1 MVKIS
6 GKGHTL
12 IKETLRVFKERG
24 QFFSDRTTQE
34 IMEQLY
40 SALEE
45 LKVIKEELYLKTK
58 ELEKANTSL
67 REGKN
72 SFQQIF
78 EQSPLGAALLS
89 LDFHFNLVNPKLCHI
104 LGYSEQDLLS
114 MGFPDIT
121 FPDDLE
127 DDLELVNKLL
137 QGEIDHIDKQQRYIQ
152 KDGNPIWTHL
162 TIQLLKDIDG
172 RPHQFLHT
180 MMDITNHK
188 FSEQKL
194 IESEERLRLAFEN
207 ANDGICLTDALGN
220 HIEVNHRMCK
230 IFGYSKEELE
240 NLTVNDITHPE
251 DRYVIQGF
259 IKRCI
264 SGEIERTVFEQRYL
278 HKNGNTLWGQVS
290 SSLARDAEGN
300 PLYFISHIQDIT
312 QKKLS
317 EGKVGASIEKL
328 RKAMGGIIQ
337 AMSLTVEARD
347 PYTSGHQRRVAHL
360 ARAIAQEMGLTEDQ
374 VDGIRMSGA
383 IHDIGKISVPSE
395 ILSKP
400 TKLSDLEFSLIKNH
414 PSVGYDILRD
424 IEFPWPI
431 AQITLQHHERI
442 NGSGYPKGISG
453 KEILLESK
461 VLAVADVVEAIASH
475 RPYRPAHTIDVAL
488 KEIDQNKGI
497 LYEPEVVAACRRV
510 FEEKSYHLN

>member
-1 MVKIS
+1 MYKII
-6 GKGHTL
+6 GKGQAL
-12 IKETLRVFKERG
+12 VKETLGVIKEHR
-24 QFFSDRTTQE
+24 QFASSRATQE
-34 IMEQLY
+34 IMEQLS

-45 LKVIKEELYLKTK
+45 LKITKEILHLKKK
-58 ELEKANTSL
+58 ELEKANNSL

-72 SFQQIF
+72 SFKQIF
-78 EQSPLGAALLS
+78 EQSPLGAALVS
-89 LDFHFNLVNPKLCHI
+89 LDLAYKLVNPNFCLI
-104 LGYSEQDLLS
+104 LGYTEQELIS

-127 DDLELVNKLL
+127 NDLALIHKLL
-137 QGEIDHIDKQQRYIQ
+137 QGEIDHIDKEQRYIR

-162 TIQLLKDIDG
+162 TIQLIKDIEG
-172 RPHQFLHT
+172 RPLHFLQT

-194 IESEERLRLAFEN
+194 VESEERLRLAFEN
-207 ANDGICLTDALGN
+207 ANDGICLTDYLGK

-230 IFGYSKEELE
+230 IFGYRKEELE
-240 NLTVNDITHPE
+240 NLTMNDITHPE
-251 DRYVIQGF
+251 DRHVIQDF
-259 IKRCI
+259 INRSI
-264 SGEIERTVFEQRYL
+264 SGEVERTVFEQRYL
-278 HKNGNTLWGQVS
+278 HKNGSTIWGQVS
-290 SSLARDAEGN
+290 SSLVRDAEGN

-312 QKKLS
+312 QKKWS
-317 EGKVGASIEKL
+317 EQKVAASIEKL

-337 AMSLTVEARD
+337 AISMTVEARD

-400 TKLSDLEFSLIKNH
+400 TQLSDLEFSLIKNH

-453 KEILLESK
+453 KEILLEAK
-461 VLAVADVVEAIASH
+461 ILAVADVVEAIASH
-475 RPYRPAHTIDVAL
+475 RPYRPAHPIDVAL
-488 KEIDQNKGI
+488 KEISQNKGI
-497 LYEPEVVAACRRV
+497 LYEPEVVSACLRV
-510 FEEKSYHLN
+510 FKDKGYQLH

>member
-1 MVKIS
+1 M

-12 IKETLRVFKERG
+12 IKETLGVFKERG
-24 QFFSDRTTQE
+24 QFSSNQATPE
-34 IMEQLY
+34 IMEQL
-40 SALEE
+40 SIALEE
-45 LKVIKEELYLKTK
+45 LKVTKEELHLKKK
-58 ELEKANTSL
+58 ELEKTNNSL
-67 REGKN
+67 REGEN
-72 SFQQIF
+72 SFKQIF
-78 EQSPLGAALLS
+78 EQSPLGAALIS
-89 LDFHFNLVNPKLCHI
+89 LDFRFKLVNPNLCHI
-104 LGYSEQDLLS
+104 LGYAEQELIS

-121 FPDDLE
+121 FPDDLKK
-127 DDLELVNKLL
+127 DLELVNKLL
-137 QGEIDHIDKQQRYIQ
+137 QGEIDHIDKQQRYIR

-172 RPHQFLHT
+172 RPHHFLHT
-180 MMDITNHK
+180 MMDITKHK

-207 ANDGICLTDALGN
+207 ANDGICLINAVGK
-220 HIEVNHRMCK
+220 HIEVNNRMCK

-240 NLTVNDITHPE
+240 SLTVNDITHPE
-251 DRYVIQGF
+251 DRHMSREF
-259 IKRCI
+259 IKRSI

-278 HKNGNTLWGQVS
+278 HKNGNTVWGQVS
-290 SSLARDAEGN
+290 SSLARDTEGT
-300 PLYFISHIQDIT
+300 PRYFISHIQDIT

-317 EGKVGASIEKL
+317 EEKVAASIEKL

-347 PYTSGHQRRVAHL
+347 PYTSGHQRRVANL
-360 ARAIAQEMGLTEDQ
+360 ARAIAQEMGLREDQ

-400 TKLSDLEFSLIKNH
+400 TKLSDLEFSLIKKH
-414 PSVGYDILRD
+414 PSVGYDILKD

-431 AQITLQHHERI
+431 ALITLQHHERI

-453 KEILLESK
+453 NEILLEAK
-461 VLAVADVVEAIASH
+461 ILAVADVVEAIASH

-488 KEIDQNKGI
+488 NEIDQNKGI
-497 LYEPEVVAACRRV
+497 LYQPEVGAACMRV
-510 FEEKSYHLN
+510 FKEKSYQLN